1 MEIIDSA
8 EKKSL
13 INKIQKL
20 SMDHQRE
27 VFFILRKSLDLDDDD
42 NDCWYTKNQNGIFIN
57 LAIISDNIIKDID
70 IFVDECK
77 NSKDKMK
84 ELQKEILSIEN
95 QEICYKMI
103 DNNNFI
109 ENEDFNDIYTIMS
122 VKNIND
128 IIENIRMNKKIYK
141 KNSLQTKFI
150 NATKRYTKSI
160 SAEKKNDEP
169 VVFFLDYEKYNIT
182 K

>member
-1 MEIIDSA
+1 MEVLLA
-8 EKKSL
+8 EKKNL
-13 INKIQKL
+13 ISKIQKL

-27 VFFILRKSLDLDDDD
+27 IFFILRKSLDLDNID
-42 NDCWYTKNQNGIFIN
+42 NDSWYTKNQNGIFIN
-57 LAIISDNIIKDID
+57 LAIIDDNIIKDIN

-84 ELQKEILSIEN
+84 KLQKEILSIEN

-103 DNNNFI
+103 DTNNYI
-109 ENEDFNDIYTIMS
+109 DSEDFNDIYTIMNT
-122 VKNIND
+122 KYINE

-141 KNSLQTKFI
+141 KNSLQTKFV

-160 SAEKKNDEP
+160 NAEKKTEEP
-169 VVFFLDYEKYNIT
+169 LIFFLDYEKYNII